1 MAAAARRQSGVEHSL
16 GDALADDVADQPVQ
30 RGEHPGVF
38 ARTCF
43 GQVLVV
49 EGQRPI
55 EAVLGARFRL
65 LADPVDH
72 QLQRRGAVQP
82 GGLGAPGLR
91 RLGDGPVEQRQQ
103 QFVLAAEVLVEGA
116 QRRLGA
122 RDHLLH
128 GEVGAPGFA
137 QYRHGRLDEAV
148 AAGDLDVL
156 VGLGHERLVPSV
168 ARCRRSENEVTAL
181 GGGTAE
187 PVDAGQPPRA
197 AIIAERLTLVAAV
210 RGMASTNS
218 TVLGA
223 L

>member
-1 MAAAARRQSGVEHSL
+1 MAAAAPDVQSGVEHSL

-38 ARTCF
+38 ARTGF

-49 EGQRPI
+49 KGQRPI

-72 QLQRRGAVQP
+72 QFQRRGAVQP

-122 RDHLLH
+122 RDHLLD

-156 VGLGHERLVPSV
+156 VGLGHE
-168 ARCRRSENEVTAL
+168 NEVTAQC
-181 GGGTAE
+181 GTADE
-187 PVDAGQPPRA
+187 CRADCEARIAECIAYQLAARRPERWRRWLLTGFSAQSRLSVRRA
-197 AIIAERLTLVAAV
+197 ATPI
-210 RGMASTNS
+210 
-218 TVLGA
+218 
-223 L
+223 